1 MQHPINVEVTSRF
14 YEAVN
19 FLIENKTIR
28 GKQTYCTLAGIDKRS
43 YYRQESD
50 YQASLLQLFWL
61 IPLIT
66 EYRINAKW
74 LLTGKGG
81 MFEKGK

>member
-50 YQASLLQLFWL
+50 YQASLLQFFWL